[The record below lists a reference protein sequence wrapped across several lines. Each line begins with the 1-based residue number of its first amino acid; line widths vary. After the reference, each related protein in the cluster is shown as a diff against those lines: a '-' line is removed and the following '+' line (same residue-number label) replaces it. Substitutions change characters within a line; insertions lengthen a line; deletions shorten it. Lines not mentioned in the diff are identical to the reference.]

1 MSKRVSAIE
10 EYEQGAGVVSLY
22 QYFLYKYPT
31 VASLAQLHEQLK
43 YEGPHNVAAIIV
55 ESITGTNGIV
65 RPPKGYLEACAHV
78 LCCVHLYYKLILYG
92 EPT

>member
-1 MSKRVSAIE
+1 M
-10 EYEQGAGVVSLY
+10 SLY
-22 QYFLYKYPT
+22 QYLLYKYPT

-78 LCCVHLYYKLILYG
+78 ICCVHLYTINQFCTVSLCDRIG
-92 EPT
+92 SFV